1 MKPIND
7 LTTHFE
13 ANHSD
18 LLQAIG
24 NGEPY
29 KKGDGTL
36 KPENSDEPSL
46 DTSISFGCSG
56 CCPSAFKLIV
66 RGSVEGL
73 WA

>member
-1 MKPIND
+1 MQFIND

-29 KKGDGTL
+29 KKGKTEL
-36 KPENSDEPSL
+36 YSKVVAAIKAYRASW
-46 DTSISFGCSG
+46 T
-56 CCPSAFKLIV
+56 A
-66 RGSVEGL
+66 
-73 WA
+73 